1 MKRVTF
7 IIGPNE
13 QTEFKTDRED
23 FINGLKLSFKNKQLF
38 EINLGEEIV
47 LIQKLE
53 KSKRAKEIYL
63 II

>member
-13 QTEFKTDRED
+13 QIEFKTDRED

-47 LIQKLE
+47 LINLDKILF
-53 KSKRAKEIYL
+53 AKIKEVTD
-63 II
+63 